1 MNSIYTR
8 SELLVGLEALS
19 KLKEAKVFVAG
30 LGGVGSWAAEA
41 LARSGVGNI
50 TVCDADSIEIT
61 NINRQIYALGSTVGQ
76 PKTKAAGMR
85 IHDINP
91 QCQVTEK
98 QARITAEN
106 VEEILGKDRYDALID
121 AVDDTAAKTAL
132 AVYCEKA
139 GIYEIS
145 AMGTGAKT
153 DPTRLKV
160 SDIYQTNICPLAK
173 VMRRRLKDA
182 GVKAL
187 DCVWSDEPPV
197 KIKDTI
203 PSMVFVPASAG
214 LIAARTV
221 VMKIIS

>member
-8 SELLVGLEALS
+8 SELLVGEQAVSRLRG
-19 KLKEAKVFVAG
+19 AKVFVAG

-50 TVCDADSIEIT
+50 TVCDADTIEIT
-61 NINRQIYALGSTVGQ
+61 NVNRQIYALGSTAGQ
-76 PKTKAAGMR
+76 PKTKVAGAR

-91 QCQVTEK
+91 QCLVKEI
-98 QARITAEN
+98 QARITADN
-106 VEEILGKDRYDALID
+106 VEEILGEERYDALID

-153 DPTRLKV
+153 DPTLLKV
-160 SDIYQTNICPLAK
+160 SDIYQTKICPLAK
-173 VMRRRLKDA
+173 VMRRHLKDA

-187 DCVWSDEPPV
+187 DCVWSDESPV

-203 PSMVFVPASAG
+203 PSMVFVPAAAG